1 MLAGALRAVCRAAGI
16 AAGSAGSF
24 RLDDALHT
32 RSLVMERLLTR
43 GGRRVLGKEVIT
55 AARLYACGSACF
67 AARMQAFTRRDD
79 RQVRR
84 HYAGFTQLMFFYAMT
99 PALMPATAKVGG

>member
-1 MLAGALRAVCRAAGI
+1 MLASAGVLRAVRR
-16 AAGSAGSF
+16 AGSAGSF
-24 RLDDALHT
+24 WSYYALHT
-32 RSLVMERLLTR
+32 RSLIVERFLPR
-43 GGRRVLGKEVIT
+43 GGRRVLGKEVIA
-55 AARLYACGSACF
+55 AARLYACGSSGF